1 MSTVDVSW
9 DSVAGIVHYRAVM
22 QKFRNTLSNP
32 AWICFLWVGM
42 TIGVSMI
49 ATPVRF
55 TATTITREIAL
66 DVGRVVF
73 AALNKAE
80 LVALVI
86 LLIVI
91 RASGRAAKY
100 WVFAA
105 ILALII
111 IAQSQWLT
119 PELAARTDIIINGV
133 EPPASYA
140 HAIYSSLELIKIG
153 LLLYLGFWSLGAQ
166 ASGGRA
172 GTA

>member
-1 MSTVDVSW
+1 MSTVDASC
-9 DSVAGIVHYRAVM
+9 DSLVGIVHYMSVM
-22 QKFRNTLSNP
+22 QRFRNALMNP
-32 AWICFLWVGM
+32 AWVCFLWVGM
-42 TIGVSMI
+42 TIGISMI

-55 TATTITREIAL
+55 PAETITRPIAL

-91 RASGRAAKY
+91 RASGRTAKY
-100 WVFAA
+100 WGFGAA
-105 ILALII
+105 LALIVL
-111 IAQSQWLT
+111 AQSQWLT
-119 PELAARTDIIINGV
+119 PELAERTQMIIDGV

-153 LLLYLGFWSLGAQ
+153 LLFYLGFTSL
-166 ASGGRA
+166 SGGRA
-172 GTA
+172 GTV

>member
-1 MSTVDVSW
+1 MSTVEASC
-9 DSVAGIVHYRAVM
+9 DSFVGIVHYMTVM
-22 QKFRNTLSNP
+22 QRFRNALLNP

-42 TIGVSMI
+42 TIGVSML

-55 TATTITREIAL
+55 TAASITRPIAL
-66 DVGRVVF
+66 DVGRMVF

-80 LVALVI
+80 LAALVI
-86 LLIVI
+86 LLVVI

-100 WVFAA
+100 WGFAGV
-105 ILALII
+105 LALIV

-119 PELAARTDIIINGV
+119 PELAERTQMIIDGV

-153 LLLYLGFWSLGAQ
+153 LLFFLGFTSLGSQ
-166 ASGGRA
+166 ESGGRA

>member
-1 MSTVDVSW
+1 M
-9 DSVAGIVHYRAVM
+9 
-22 QKFRNTLSNP
+22 L
-32 AWICFLWVGM
+32 
-42 TIGVSMI
+42 

-55 TATTITREIAL
+55 TAASITRPIAL
-66 DVGRVVF
+66 DVGRMVF

-80 LVALVI
+80 LAALVI

-100 WVFAA
+100 WGFAGV
-105 ILALII
+105 LALIV

-119 PELAARTDIIINGV
+119 PELAERTQMIIDGV

-153 LLLYLGFWSLGAQ
+153 LLFFLGFASLGRQ
-166 ASGGRA
+166 ESGGRA
-172 GTA
+172 GAA